1 MDNCVYIY
9 MANILKR
16 KVLRVGDALG
26 ITIPKSVVDTYG
38 LVRGEY
44 IYIITDGLDT
54 DGFLVIDLGKRN
66 LEEIKNLLKIGQR

>member
-54 DGFLVIDLGKRN
+54 DGFLVIDLGKRK
-66 LEEIKNLLKIGQR
+66 LEQIKKLLKIGQR